1 MKKIVLALSIATA
14 LFGYDVIM
22 DKTFIKEVIPS
33 KQSVRVTIT
42 VKDKTLNGVLKK
54 LEEYKKYMDSLKNV
68 NIKSNGFHTLNDYNY
83 QNNKRIKIG
92 YKGFSNYTV
101 SSDKQKNLED
111 FIEKFAKDK
120 NTGEISLSSMQ
131 WSLSE
136 KKKEQTIDE
145 LKIDAIKWAKKYE
158 KTLSKELDSQCKLE
172 EINLIQNRGIS
183 IMRAPKTLNSNLPF
197 SEKEKKIIKIKPK
210 LKYECE

>member
-1 MKKIVLALSIATA
+1 MKKTVLALSIATA

-22 DKTFIKEVIPS
+22 DKTFTKEVLPS
-33 KQSVRVTIT
+33 KQSVRVNIS
-42 VKDKTLNGVLKK
+42 VKDTTLNGVLNK

-68 NIKSNGFHTLNDYNY
+68 NVKSNGFHTLPNYSY
-83 QNNKRIKIG
+83 QNNKRLKVG

-101 SSDKQKNLED
+101 SSEKQKDLEV
-111 FIEKFAKDK
+111 FIDKLAKDK

-136 KKKEQTIDE
+136 KKREETIE
-145 LKIDAIKWAKKYE
+145 NLKIDAVKWAKKYE
-158 KTLSKELDSQCKLE
+158 KTLSNELNGRCKLE
-172 EINLIQNRGIS
+172 EIDLIQNQRIS
-183 IMRAPKTLNSNLPF
+183 IIRDSRAMNSNLPF
-197 SEKEKKIIKIKPK
+197 SKKEKKQIKLKAK

>member
-1 MKKIVLALSIATA
+1 MKKIIFALLVACT

-22 DKTFIKEVIPS
+22 DKSFTKEVIPS
-33 KQSVRVTIT
+33 KQSVRVNIT
-42 VKDKTLNGVLKK
+42 LKDTTLNGVLKK
-54 LEEYKKYMDSLKNV
+54 LEKYKKYMDSLKNV
-68 NIKSNGFHTLNDYNY
+68 NVKSNGFHTLPNYRY
-83 QNNKRIKIG
+83 QNNKRLKVG

-101 SSDKQKNLED
+101 SSDRQKNLEI
-111 FIEKFAKDK
+111 FIDKLAKDK

-131 WSLSE
+131 WSLSD
-136 KKKEQTIDE
+136 KKKEQAIDE

-158 KTLSKELDSQCKLE
+158 KILSKELNSQCKLE

-183 IMRAPKTLNSNLPF
+183 IMRVSKTLNSNLPF
-197 SEKEKKIIKIKPK
+197 SKKEKKQIKIKSK